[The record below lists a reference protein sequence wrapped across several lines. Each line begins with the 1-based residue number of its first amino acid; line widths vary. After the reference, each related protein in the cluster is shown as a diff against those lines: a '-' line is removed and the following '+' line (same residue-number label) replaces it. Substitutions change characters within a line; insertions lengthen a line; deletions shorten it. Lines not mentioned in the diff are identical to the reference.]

1 MDFENITLGEI
12 AEIEDYA
19 GMSFTEIGDDK
30 PGVYRL
36 RIALAWVIK
45 RREDP
50 SFTIAQAEGL
60 TPSDLTDL
68 FDSSESGAVKK

>member
-19 GMSFTEIGDDK
+19 KMSFAEIGDDK

-45 RREDP
+45 RRVDP
-50 SFTIAQAEGL
+50 SFTIKQAEAL
-60 TPSDLTDL
+60 TPTDLTDL
-68 FDSSESGAVKK
+68 FGSDEPDAVKK

>member
-12 AEIEDYA
+12 AEIEEYA
-19 GMSFTEIGDDK
+19 RMSFSEIGDDK

-50 SFTIAQAEGL
+50 SFTLGQAEQL
-60 TPSDLTDL
+60 TPNDLTAL
-68 FDSSESGAVKK
+68 FENDESAKVKK

>member
-19 GMSFTEIGDDK
+19 RMSFSEIGNDK

-36 RIALAWVIK
+36 RIALAWIMK

-50 SFTIAQAEGL
+50 TFTLGQAEAL
-60 TPSDLTDL
+60 TPNDLTAL
-68 FDSSESGAVKK
+68 FDNDEQDEVKK

>member
-19 GMSFTEIGDDK
+19 RMSFSEIGDDK

-36 RIALAWVIK
+36 RIALAWIMK
-45 RREDP
+45 RREDA
-50 SFTIAQAEGL
+50 SFTIAQAEAL
-60 TPSDLTDL
+60 TPNDLTAL
-68 FDSSESGAVKK
+68 FDNDESDKVKK

>member
-19 GMSFTEIGDDK
+19 RMSFAEIGADK

-36 RIALAWVIK
+36 RIGLAWIIK

-50 SFTIAQAEGL
+50 SFTLGMAEQL
-60 TPSDLTDL
+60 TPTDLTDL
-68 FDSSESGAVKK
+68 FGSDEQDSVKK

>member
-19 GMSFTEIGDDK
+19 KMSFSEIGDDK

-36 RIALAWVIK
+36 RIALAWIIK
-45 RREDP
+45 RRND
-50 SFTIAQAEGL
+50 SAFTIKQAEGL
-60 TPSDLTDL
+60 TPTDLTDL
-68 FDSSESGAVKK
+68 FGADEPDAVKK

>member
-19 GMSFTEIGDDK
+19 QLPFSDIALEK
-30 PGVYRL
+30 VGVIRL
-36 RIALAWVIK
+36 RIALAWVMK

-50 SFTIAQAEGL
+50 SFTIAQAELL
-60 TPSDLTDL
+60 TPTDLTDL
-68 FDSSESGAVKK
+68 FGADEPDAVKK

>member
-19 GMSFTEIGDDK
+19 KMSFSEIGDDK

-36 RIALAWVIK
+36 RIGLAWIMK
-45 RREDP
+45 RRIDP
-50 SFTIAQAEGL
+50 TFTIKQAEGL
-60 TPSDLTDL
+60 TPTELTDL
-68 FDSSESGAVKK
+68 FGADEPDAVKK

>member
-19 GMSFTEIGDDK
+19 KMSFSEIGDDT

-36 RIALAWVIK
+36 RIGLAWIMK
-45 RREDP
+45 RRIDAT
-50 SFTIAQAEGL
+50 FTLKQAEAL
-60 TPSDLTDL
+60 TPNDLTDL
-68 FDSSESGAVKK
+68 FGADEPDAVKK

>member
-19 GMSFTEIGDDK
+19 KMSFSEIGDDT

-36 RIALAWVIK
+36 RIGLAWIMK
-45 RREDP
+45 RRIDP
-50 SFTIAQAEGL
+50 SFTIKH
-60 TPSDLTDL
+60 SR
-68 FDSSESGAVKK
+68 SCN